1 MTLEKKS
8 VDARCANYV
17 KLIMVAMLEKRDKSA
32 TDHDPYIITAT
43 SSRNVE
49 KGRRLQ
55 QSL

>member
-8 VDARCANYV
+8 VDARRENYV
-17 KLIMVAMLEKRDKSA
+17 KLITVVMLEKRDKST
-32 TDHDPYIITAT
+32 TDHDPYIIIAT